1 MLKINELSE
10 ISETALSFKVIILF
24 FSSNFKD
31 ESRSNF
37 KQFSNSLNPSVV
49 LALSSKYLYIIPSN
63 INFLACFLIDSTPYL
78 FSL

>member
-1 MLKINELSE
+1 MSYQKYQKL
-10 ISETALSFKVIILF
+10 LSFKVIILF

-63 INFLACFLIDSTPYL
+63 INFLACFLIDSTPDL